1 MKDQRKTEIKVGI
14 ISVLGTIL
22 FLWIFGWA
30 KNFNLTQT
38 ENTILVK
45 FPNVSGLEVGD
56 NVSVNGVR
64 KGFVEDFNIQS
75 KHVIVKLKVDNDIK
89 LKEDAQ
95 FFVAMLDL
103 MGGKKVEIY
112 PGASENNLALN
123 KIHEGKFETD
133 IPGVLS
139 VLGSVQGDLISSLK
153 DFRITLSSLNNY
165 LTDRQLENDLKNSLS
180 NLSTLTQKI
189 NLLVDENRTA
199 LKSLISN
206 ANLLAEETKTFISNN
221 SDNIE
226 SSLEKLNNVLV
237 KTDSL
242 LVSLNKITNETTSQQ
257 NNIGKIL
264 YDPNLLN
271 DVKQSLNQVNELTK
285 LLIEQLKDKGIEVNA
300 HIF

>member
-38 ENTILVK
+38 ENTVLVK

-95 FFVAMLDL
+95 FYVAMLDL
-103 MGGKKVEIY
+103 MGGKKVEIS
-112 PGASENNLALN
+112 PGASENNLDLN

-221 SDNIE
+221 SGNIE

-237 KTDSL
+237 QTDSL

-271 DVKQSLNQVNELTK
+271 DVKQSLNQVNELTR